1 MTEALH
7 ALRRQRL
14 VMLLTNLAYFVV
26 LLILGIFLFLKN
38 AGGSAAMVLVV
49 LVLAGYLL
57 LVRPRSRKYLA
68 AVRKELLHW
77 GVCGELESWTY
88 HPNEGVPA
96 AQVQE
101 TGLVQT
107 TQPKAF
113 SSRQHITGKMG
124 SMSVEAADVT
134 FPVLEEGLNAMFSGL
149 FVQLSWP
156 GARFPALEV
165 RRGDW
170 KSLKLTKQQ
179 QESLEALGGFI
190 PGSLYLRTEGEKM
203 TVMLRGRF
211 LGFRI
216 NPLMQLSE
224 SVLTANPVPEVMEAV
239 RFARLMRMS
248 QQ

>member
-1 MTEALH
+1 MTEALR

-14 VMLLTNLAYFVV
+14 VMLLTNLAYFIA
-26 LLILGIFLFLKN
+26 LLILGVIFFLKD
-38 AGGSAAMVLVV
+38 AGNGAAMVLVI

-77 GVCGELESWTY
+77 GVCGELENWTY

-101 TGLVQT
+101 VGLVQT
-107 TQPKAF
+107 TQPRAF
-113 SSRQHITGKMG
+113 SSRQHITGKIG
-124 SMSVEAADVT
+124 TMSVELADVT
-134 FPVLEEGLNAMFSGL
+134 FPVMEERLNAMFSGL
-149 FVQLSWP
+149 FIQLRWP
-156 GARFPALEV
+156 GAHFPALEIH
-165 RRGDW
+165 RGDW
-170 KSLKLTKQQ
+170 KDLKLTKQQ

-190 PGSLYLRTEGEKM
+190 PGSLYLKAEGERL